1 MSTTTLNRLKKV
13 VKNYLGNFSFFYS
26 HLRYRVF
33 ISVALTILVGL
44 LDGFGLSMFL
54 PLLGMV
60 DPSNKGVDPDNLGNL
75 GFIVEGIQSMGISIN
90 LVTVLLFMC
99 IFFVLKGLAV
109 MLEGFYQV
117 KLQQFFVKKIRLNY
131 IRGINRLNY
140 KTFVLSD
147 VGQIQNSLTGE
158 VDRISRAYASYFL
171 AFQQAVMVA
180 VYMAFAFTLDSQFA
194 VLVGVGGLLSNLVY
208 KTIFK
213 KTKGASVKLTAYAN
227 SFQGLII
234 QHVAN
239 FKYLKATGS
248 LETYGKKLVEGVDK
262 IEGNNRKIG
271 ILSSIVKG
279 SREPLIITVVCL
291 VIYIQ
296 TTVLDSPLGPILMSL
311 LFFYRALAALM
322 GMQTAYNYFLGNVG
336 SLANMTS
343 FTQMLKA
350 NVEKQG
356 KEEIK
361 SFNQSLE
368 LKNVSFAYKKK
379 PILKNINLTVA
390 KNESVAFVGES
401 GSGKTT
407 VVNMLAGLFRADEG
421 AVYIDGKNRE
431 DVNVVT
437 YQQRVGYITQDP
449 VIFNDTLFNNITFW
463 DKPTPE
469 NKARFEDAVKK
480 ASLQDFMNNHPDRE
494 NAELGN
500 SGVNLSGGQKQR
512 ISIAREL
519 YKDIDILILDEA
531 TSALDSETERA
542 IQDNIEKLKGKY
554 TILIVAHRLSTIKD
568 ADRIVYM
575 KDGEIVHIDTFRG
588 LVDNVPSF
596 KRMVELQG
604 IN

>member
-1 MSTTTLNRLKKV
+1 MRTTTLDKLKKV
-13 VKNYLGNFSFFYS
+13 VKSYLGNFSFFYS
-26 HLRYRVF
+26 HLRYRIF
-33 ISVALTILVGL
+33 ISVALSILVGV
-44 LDGFGLSMFL
+44 LDAFGLSMFL
-54 PLLGMV
+54 PLLSMV
-60 DPSNKGVDPDNLGNL
+60 DSGSNTANPESLGKI
-75 GFIVEGIQSMGISIN
+75 GSIVEGIQGMGLSLN
-90 LVTVLLFMC
+90 LVTVLAFMC
-99 IFFVLKGLAV
+99 FFFVLKGLAV

-117 KLQQFFVKKIRLNY
+117 RLQQFFIKTIRLNY
-131 IRGINRLNY
+131 IRGINSLNY

-147 VGQIQNSLTGE
+147 IGQIQNSLTGE
-158 VDRISRAYASYFL
+158 VDRLSRAYTSYFL

-180 VYMAFAFTLDSQFA
+180 VYMGFAFLVNAQFA
-194 VLVGVGGLLSNLVY
+194 VLVGIGGLASNLVY

-227 SFQGLII
+227 IFQGLII

-239 FKYLKATGS
+239 YKYLKATGS
-248 LETYGKKLVEGVDK
+248 LNTYGKKLVEGVDK
-262 IEGNNRKIG
+262 IEENNRKIG
-271 ILSSIVKG
+271 VLSSIVKG

-296 TTVLDSPLGPILMSL
+296 TAVLKSPLGPILMSL
-311 LFFYRALAALM
+311 MFFYRALVSLM
-322 GMQTAYNYFLGNVG
+322 AMQSAYNYFLGNVG
-336 SLANMTS
+336 SIANMTE
-343 FTQMLKA
+343 FTKMLKA
-350 NVEKQG
+350 NLEKQG

-361 SFNQSLE
+361 SFNEALE
-368 LKNVSFAYKKK
+368 LKDVTFAYKEK
-379 PILKNINLTVA
+379 PILKNINLRVA

-407 VVNMLAGLFRADEG
+407 IVNMLAGLFKTDEG
-421 AVYIDGKNRE
+421 TIYIDGKDRQ
-431 DVNVVT
+431 DINVVS

-449 VIFNDTLFNNITFW
+449 VIFNDTLFNNVTFW
-463 DKPTPE
+463 DKPTAE
-469 NKARFEDAVKK
+469 NKARFEDAVRR
-480 ASLQDFMNNHPDRE
+480 ASLWDFMQNHQDKE

-542 IQDNIEKLKGKY
+542 IQDNIEQLKGKY

-575 KDGEIVHIDTFRG
+575 KDGEIVHTDTFRG
-588 LVDNVPSF
+588 LVEHVPSF

-604 IN
+604 ID

>member
-1 MSTTTLNRLKKV
+1 MDKLKKV
-13 VKNYLGNFSFFYS
+13 VKSYLGNFSFFYS
-26 HLRYRVF
+26 HLRYRIF
-33 ISVALTILVGL
+33 ISVALSILVGV
-44 LDGFGLSMFL
+44 LDAFGLSMFL
-54 PLLGMV
+54 PLLSMV
-60 DPSNKGVDPDNLGNL
+60 DSGSNTANPESLGKIGV
-75 GFIVEGIQSMGISIN
+75 IVEGIQGMGLSLN
-90 LVTVLLFMC
+90 LVTVLAFMC
-99 IFFVLKGLAV
+99 FFFVLKGLAV

-117 KLQQFFVKKIRLNY
+117 RLQQFFIKTIRLNY
-131 IRGINRLNY
+131 IRGINSLNY

-147 VGQIQNSLTGE
+147 IGQIQNSLTGE
-158 VDRISRAYASYFL
+158 VDRLSRAYTSYFL

-180 VYMAFAFTLDSQFA
+180 VYMGFAFLVNAQFA
-194 VLVGVGGLLSNLVY
+194 VLVGIGGLASNLVY

-227 SFQGLII
+227 IFQGLII

-239 FKYLKATGS
+239 YKYLKATGS
-248 LETYGKKLVEGVDK
+248 LNTYGKKLVEGVDK
-262 IEGNNRKIG
+262 IEENNRKIG
-271 ILSSIVKG
+271 VLSSIVKG

-296 TTVLDSPLGPILMSL
+296 TAVLKSPLGPILMSL
-311 LFFYRALAALM
+311 MFFYRALVSLM
-322 GMQTAYNYFLGNVG
+322 AMQSAYNYFLGNVG
-336 SLANMTS
+336 SIANMTE
-343 FTQMLKA
+343 FTKMLKA
-350 NVEKQG
+350 NIEKQG
-356 KEEIK
+356 KEEIS
-361 SFNQSLE
+361 SFGNTLE
-368 LKNVSFAYKKK
+368 LKNVSFAYKEK
-379 PILKNINLTVA
+379 PILKNINLTIA

-407 VVNMLAGLFRADEG
+407 IVNMLAGLFKTDEG
-421 AVYIDGKNRE
+421 TIYIDGKDRQ
-431 DVNVVT
+431 DINVVS

-449 VIFNDTLFNNITFW
+449 VIFNDTLFNNVTFW
-463 DKPTPE
+463 DKPTAE
-469 NKARFEDAVKK
+469 NKARFEDAVRR
-480 ASLQDFMNNHPDRE
+480 ASLWDFMQNHQDKE

-542 IQDNIEKLKGKY
+542 IQDNIEQLKGKY

-575 KDGEIVHIDTFRG
+575 KDGEIVHTDTFRG
-588 LVDNVPSF
+588 LVEHVPSF

-604 IN
+604 ID

>member
-1 MSTTTLNRLKKV
+1 MRTATLSKLKKV

-26 HLRYRVF
+26 HLRYRVL
-33 ISVALTILVGL
+33 ISVGLTILVGL
-44 LDGFGLSMFL
+44 LDGLGLSMFL

-60 DPSNKGVDPDNLGNL
+60 DPASKGVDPASLGKL
-75 GFIVEGIQSMGISIN
+75 GVVVEAIQGMGIGIN
-90 LVTVLLFMC
+90 LVTVLIFMC
-99 IFFVLKGLAV
+99 FFFVLKGLAV

-117 KLQQFFVKKIRLNY
+117 RLQQFFIKKIRLNY
-131 IRGINRLNY
+131 ISGINNLNY

-180 VYMAFAFTLDSQFA
+180 VYMAFAFTVDAQFA
-194 VLVGVGGLLSNLVY
+194 LLVGVGGLASNLVY

-239 FKYLKATGS
+239 YKYLKATGS
-248 LETYGKKLVEGVDK
+248 LNAYGKKLVEGVDK

-271 ILSSIVKG
+271 ILSAIVKG
-279 SREPLIITVVCL
+279 SREPLIISVVCL

-296 TTVLDSPLGPILMSL
+296 TTILDSPLGPILMSL

-322 GMQTAYNYFLGNVG
+322 GMQTAYNYFLANVG
-336 SLANMTS
+336 SLANMTE
-343 FTQMLKA
+343 FTKMLKA

-356 KEEIK
+356 REEVT
-361 SFNQSLE
+361 SFSTSLQ
-368 LKNVSFAYKKK
+368 LKDVTFAYKEK

-407 VVNMLAGLFRADEG
+407 IVNMLAGLFKTDEG
-421 AVYIDGKNRE
+421 AIYIDGKNRQ
-431 DVNVVT
+431 DINVT
-437 YQQRVGYITQDP
+437 SYQQRVGYITQDP
-449 VIFNDTLFNNITFW
+449 VIFNDTLFNNVTFW
-463 DKPTPE
+463 DKPTAE
-469 NKARFEDAVKK
+469 NKARFEDAVKR
-480 ASLQDFMNNHPDRE
+480 ASLSDFMNNHPDRE

-542 IQDNIEKLKGKY
+542 IQDNIEQLKGKY

-575 KDGEIVHIDTFRG
+575 KDGEIVHTDTFRG
-588 LVDNVPSF
+588 LVENVPSF

-604 IN
+604 ID